1 MQIRTIKRMYLNDSL
16 LIVFILHSLR
26 IKILQ
31 SLIKINKK
39 LVTAITKNLLLFNLK
54 ITKILRI

>member
-1 MQIRTIKRMYLNDSL
+1 MQKRTIKRMYLNDSL

>member
-39 LVTAITKNLLLFNLK
+39 LVTANTKNLLLFNLK

>member
-31 SLIKINKK
+31 SLIKINEK